1 VTTSSQ
7 PQGYLTTSNDVGV
20 IAQDIRVISDDI
32 ISIDLSS
39 IGTDT
44 ITLTGSYN
52 TSYGYSTMTTS
63 TGMSNTVIGGVGIS
77 SITLNDISATSF
89 TWKSPEEWVDCFPDY
104 DRIQKMCDTYP
115 GLKIAFEKFK
125 TTYKLV
131 KDDYDTPKDKRKT
144 P

>member
-1 VTTSSQ
+1 MTTSSQ
-7 PQGYLTTSNDVGV
+7 QQSYSITSNDVGV
-20 IAQDIRVISDDI
+20 IAQDISAVSDDI

-44 ITLTGSYN
+44 ITLTGSYD
-52 TSYGYSTMTTS
+52 TSYGYGTITTS
-63 TGMSNTVIGGVGIS
+63 TGMSNTAIGSAS

>member
-20 IAQDIRVISDDI
+20 IAQDIRAISDDM

-52 TSYGYSTMTTS
+52 TSYDYSTMTTS

>member
-1 VTTSSQ
+1 
-7 PQGYLTTSNDVGV
+7 
-20 IAQDIRVISDDI
+20 
-32 ISIDLSS
+32 
-39 IGTDT
+39 
-44 ITLTGSYN
+44 
-52 TSYGYSTMTTS
+52 MTTS
-63 TGMSNTVIGGVGIS
+63 TGISNTVIGGAGIS

-89 TWKSPEEWVDCFPDY
+89 VWKSPEEWVDCFPDY

>member
-1 VTTSSQ
+1 MTTSSQ
-7 PQGYLTTSNDVGV
+7 PQDCLTTSNDVGV
-20 IAQDIRVISDDI
+20 IAQDVRAISDDI

-39 IGTDT
+39 LGTDT

-52 TSYGYSTMTTS
+52 TSHGYSAMTTS
-63 TGMSNTVIGGVGIS
+63 TGISNTVIGGAGIS

-89 TWKSPEEWVDCFPDY
+89 VWKSPEEWVDCFPDY